1 MKEIEVLEDM
11 LKSNLKGEFIYTDNE
26 VINQLGEITKVM
38 DMKNKEI
45 ELKNKHIQELEYK
58 VEDTLFKAN
67 MYKSM
72 IQGIFDKI

>member
-1 MKEIEVLEDM
+1 MKELETLQEMIDST
-11 LKSNLKGEFIYTDNE
+11 LDRQIVFTKSEFL
-26 VINQLGEITKVM
+26 NQLSEVVKVIASK
-38 DMKNKEI
+38 DKEI

-58 VEDTLFKAN
+58 VEDTLFKSN

>member
-1 MKEIEVLEDM
+1 MKELEVLEDM
-11 LKSNLKGEFIYTDNE
+11 LKSNFKGEFMYTDNE
-26 VINQLGEITKVM
+26 VINQLSEVVKVI
-38 DMKNKEI
+38 DSKDKEI
-45 ELKNKHIQELEYK
+45 ELKDKHIQELEYK